1 MVLHLRRKCAIFKK
15 NDKNSLLL
23 MKVLNAR
30 SRKCRCGFF
39 ETLQSLYKE
48 NRIVGIISH
57 VAELQERIPCSINVI
72 KDEEKGSVVTGKLE
86 LD

>member
-1 MVLHLRRKCAIFKK
+1 V
-15 NDKNSLLL
+15 
-23 MKVLNAR
+23 V
-30 SRKCRCGFF
+30 F

-57 VAELQERIPCSINVI
+57 ELQERIPRFD